1 MKKYLEIFFRF
12 FAISLFVV
20 GGGYVIAAVAE
31 RVFSRLGWIKEG
43 EVIEHLPVFQM
54 IPGII
59 AAHTAVYVG
68 SKRGG
73 VIGAAVALCG
83 ATLPSIVVFTIV
95 SLVYESLPL
104 ENTYIKIAF
113 LLMRLVLIWFVISA
127 LVRSWRRIMKDIFS
141 YCVFVAVFTSI
152 FFFKFP
158 VILSLAMA
166 AISGIVFPF
175 REQCKSK
182 HFQVPAWM
190 AFLCF
195 LQYSFLG
202 FGGGFS
208 LVPMYLEDFVGP
220 DAPFLQIT
228 IEEFSSIISLTQIT
242 PGPIGVNAVTF
253 FGFRLYGLIGALV
266 ASFLLLFP
274 SAIMSFFAFRS
285 LEKFKELRFVKGLMC
300 GIRPASLALMMIALI
315 VFGKSIFLELGF

>member
-1 MKKYLEIFFRF
+1 MKKYLDLFFRF
-12 FAISLFVV
+12 FAISLFVI

-43 EVIEHLPVFQM
+43 EIIEHLPVFQM

-68 SKRGG
+68 SKRAGAL
-73 VIGAAVALCG
+73 GAASALCG
-83 ATLPSIVVFTIV
+83 ATLPSVIVFTIV
-95 SLVYESLPL
+95 SVVYDTLPL
-104 ENTYIKIAF
+104 DNIYIKVAF
-113 LLMRLVLIWFVISA
+113 LLMRLVLVWFVVTA
-127 LVRSWRRIMKDIFS
+127 LVRSWRRIMTDFFS
-141 YCVFVAVFTSI
+141 YSVFAAVFTSI
-152 FFFKFP
+152 FFLGFP
-158 VILSLAMA
+158 VVVPLIVA
-166 AISGIVFPF
+166 AISGIASF
-175 REQCKSK
+175 CGADMKSK
-182 HFQVPAWM
+182 RFCVPLWM

-220 DAPFLQIT
+220 NAPYLQIEL
-228 IEEFSSIISLTQIT
+228 EEFSSIISLTQVT

-253 FGFRLYGLIGALV
+253 FGFRLCGLKGAFI

-274 SAIMSFFAFRS
+274 SAIISYFVFRS
-285 LEKFKELRFVKGLMC
+285 LEKFKESRIVKGLMR
-300 GIRPASLALMMIALI
+300 GIRPASLALMAIALI
-315 VFGKSIFLELGF
+315 VFCRSIFWD